1 MGNNGE
7 IKKPTIWVQSTLDP
21 GQAIETEIS
30 GLTDEMLVKAV
41 QQTVRQLNIIKAQA
55 ETIMSDMFNLK
66 MEAVKRGLYEEELN
80 EQENNIASD
89 GT

>member
-1 MGNNGE
+1 MGDNGE

-21 GQAIETEIS
+21 GQAIEQEIS
-30 GLTDEMLVKAV
+30 ELTDEMLLKAV

-66 MEAVKRGLYEEELN
+66 MEAVRRGLYEEDPN
-80 EQENNIASD
+80 EQENHVASD
-89 GT
+89 GP